1 MIPRTL
7 QPYLLSLSTKYPV
20 VTITGPRQSGK
31 TTLCRLA
38 FPEKPYANLESPDT
52 RQFAA
57 SDPRAFLAQYPDG
70 AVLDEIQRVPEILS
84 YLQPLIDKDGRSGL
98 FILTGSQQFEV
109 MSTIS
114 QSLAGRTALL
124 KLLPFSIGELAPIG
138 SLPPIN
144 RLLVS
149 GFYPRIH
156 DRGLDPTQALGD
168 YLETYVERD
177 IRQLVNI
184 KDLGLFEKFL
194 RLCAG
199 RVGQLLNLHDLGNET
214 GISHTT
220 ARAWVTLLE
229 ASYIIHQ
236 LRPWHGNVSKRLV
249 KTPKLYFYDIG
260 LASYLLGIE
269 HEGHVSRHPLRGAL
283 FENLVVMEALKFRY
297 NRGKRSNLHFYRDAK
312 GHEVDIVLTN
322 GPDLIPIEI
331 KSGSTVVNDFFKGL
345 RYFAGEFPAAP
356 KGALVYGGDEY
367 QQRSEVTV
375 CPVREMER
383 VLTEFEA
390 ASDRNPT

>member
-7 QPYLLSLSTKYPV
+7 QPYLQDLASRYPI
-20 VTITGPRQSGK
+20 VTVTGPRQSGK
-31 TTLCRLA
+31 TTLCRMA
-38 FPEKPYANLESPDT
+38 FPEKPYTNLEAPDI

-70 AVLDEIQRVPEILS
+70 AILDEIQRAPELLS
-84 YLQPLIDKDGRSGL
+84 YLQVLVDGESRSGL

-124 KLLPFSIGELAPIG
+124 KLLPFSLSELAILG
-138 SLPPIN
+138 SVPPID

-156 DRGLDPTQALGD
+156 DKGLNPTQALGD

-177 IRQLVNI
+177 LRQLVNI
-184 KDLGLFEKFL
+184 KDLGGFEKFL

-199 RVGQLLNLHDLGNET
+199 RCGQLLNLHDLGSEA

-220 ARAWVTLLE
+220 ARAWITLLE
-229 ASYIIHQ
+229 ASYIIYQ
-236 LRPWHGNVSKRLV
+236 LRPWYGNVSKRLV
-249 KTPKLYFYDIG
+249 KTPKLYFYDVG

-269 HEGHVSRHPLRGAL
+269 HEGHIARHPLRGAL
-283 FENLVVMEALKFRY
+283 FENLVVMEALKYRFH
-297 NRGKRSNLHFYRDAK
+297 RGKRSNCNFYRDAK
-312 GHEVDIVLTN
+312 GHEVDLVLAD
-322 GPDLIPIEI
+322 GQELIPIEI
-331 KSGSTVVNDFFKGL
+331 KGGTTVNNDFFKGL
-345 RYFAGEFPAAP
+345 RYFAGEFPSARP
-356 KGALVYGGDEY
+356 GLLVYSGDAC
-367 QQRSEVTV
+367 QQRSEATI
-375 CPVREMER
+375 CPPTELER
-383 VLTEFEA
+383 LLNDWCTRGL
-390 ASDRNPT
+390 SGIS